1 MRCLLSIVFAF
12 ALISAQ
18 GIRWESGT
26 LQQVL
31 DSSSQIV
38 FVDCYTQ
45 TCPPC
50 KMMLAKIFPTKEA
63 GDYFNAN
70 FTNIKLDLGA
80 PENIWIAEKYDVSTF
95 PTFLFLSPD
104 GSELCR
110 IVGASDTPG
119 QFIARVEHAMDPANR
134 VEVLLNNFIS
144 TNNPEFLFQYLQR
157 LQKEGQYRRLREYV
171 INSYDKLSTTAISS
185 NAVASGN
192 IVTDLRFW
200 KYIKIAINLQDLSV
214 LEKVLANKSEF
225 DKTIGKAKIEKDLY
239 NDLRYELNLYRRKG
253 GNHPPANIQRAESII
268 QMFDPNRTTGSN

>member
-1 MRCLLSIVFAF
+1 MRCLLSIVIAF
-12 ALISAQ
+12 VVLSAQ

-31 DSSSQIV
+31 VSSSQTV

-80 PENIWIAEKYDVSTF
+80 PENTWIAEKYDVSSF

-104 GSELCR
+104 GSEVCR

-144 TNNPEFLFQYLQR
+144 TNNPEFLIQYLQR
-157 LQKEGQYRRLREYV
+157 LQKEGQYRKLREYV
-171 INSYDKLSTTAISS
+171 INNYDELSFKADP
-185 NAVASGN
+185 G
-192 IVTDLRFW
+192 FW
-200 KYIKIAINLQDLSV
+200 KYIKIAINLQNLSV
-214 LEKVLANKSEF
+214 LEKVLA
-225 DKTIGKAKIEKDLY
+225 DKAKFYKSLGKERFEKDIY
-239 NDLRYELNLYRRKG
+239 NDLKYELNLYNRKG
-253 GNHPPANIQRAESII
+253 GNYPAANIKRAQEIM
-268 QMFDPNRTTGSN
+268 QMFSPVKE

>member
-1 MRCLLSIVFAF
+1 MKHLLSIVIAF
-12 ALISAQ
+12 VVLSAQ

-45 TCPPC
+45 KCPPC

-144 TNNPEFLFQYLQR
+144 TNNQEFLLQYLQR
-157 LQKEGQYRRLREYV
+157 LQKEGQYRKLREYV
-171 INSYDKLSTTAISS
+171 INNYDELSFKADP
-185 NAVASGN
+185 G
-192 IVTDLRFW
+192 FW
-200 KYIKIAINLQDLSV
+200 KYIKIAINLQNLSV
-214 LEKVLANKSEF
+214 LEKVLADKDKFHKSL
-225 DKTIGKAKIEKDLY
+225 GKERFEKDIY
-239 NDLRYELNLYRRKG
+239 NDLKYELNLYNRKG
-253 GNHPPANIQRAESII
+253 GNYPVANIARAQEIM
-268 QMFDPNRTTGSN
+268 QMFSPI

>member
-1 MRCLLSIVFAF
+1 MKHLLSIVFAF

-31 DSSSQIV
+31 DCSSQTV

-134 VEVLLNNFIS
+134 VEALVANFNS
-144 TNNPEFLFQYLQR
+144 TGNSEYLFKYLQR
-157 LQKEGQYRRLREYV
+157 LQKEGQYRKLREYV

-185 NAVASGN
+185 NAVVSGN

-253 GNHPPANIQRAESII
+253 GNYPPANIQRAESII
-268 QMFDPNRTTGSN
+268 QMFDPNRTTDSN